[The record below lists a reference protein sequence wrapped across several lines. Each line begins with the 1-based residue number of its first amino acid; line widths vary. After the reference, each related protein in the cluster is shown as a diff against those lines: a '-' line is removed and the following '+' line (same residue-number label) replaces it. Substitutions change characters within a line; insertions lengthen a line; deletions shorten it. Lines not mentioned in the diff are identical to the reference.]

1 MVCFSDA
8 TEMLTTW
15 VKVWPPGWGE
25 GTSHMGA
32 SEEVESSGKGPGGWG
47 PEAEQGLHVKGH
59 M

>member
-1 MVCFSDA
+1 
-8 TEMLTTW
+8 
-15 VKVWPPGWGE
+15 
-25 GTSHMGA
+25 MGA